1 LNDEY
6 QVAINALRKK
16 DYKEAEEIF
25 SRIIEQK
32 PENAESHLGISFAL
46 IELNNANDAEKHL
59 EASTGLFEAQN
70 KSVEMYISAKKLQ
83 MLKPE
88 FVKYTFTLL
97 RAYLKIE
104 FMRSFTKLLIET
116 MKKTEI
122 SEDMLRENISS
133 IIPLI
138 KDENIKPLLS
148 FGKERKLKEEEKLNP
163 FENYELANLLFEI
176 GSTDEAKAEYYKTAQ
191 AFLKKDL
198 TEKAQELYAKIKE
211 FYPDDSGLSS
221 LKNDIDNYG
230 IGKEEMSIENRKTM
244 LEDLLPTFEDKNEV
258 RVRYSSAVVLK
269 EYFRFK
275 EAEEEIEKI
284 CNLPKSPE
292 KIKSYI
298 LLSQIYIDSKKN
310 EKAIEVL
317 NNVIESNEFTPEE
330 LVPLNYKLGTLF
342 ERIGKLSEALLV
354 YENAME
360 SNPDYLNLIEKVRG
374 VKERIEKKSME
385 ETKEVTEE
393 EVLAME
399 TSTSEGFLEKEEVE
413 EKKITPEVEKEIEV
427 RERIL
432 YI

>member
-1 LNDEY
+1 MNDEY

-360 SNPDYLNLIEKVRG
+360 SNPDYLDLIEKVRG

>member
-1 LNDEY
+1 MNDEY

-122 SEDMLRENISS
+122 SEDMLKENISS

-360 SNPDYLNLIEKVRG
+360 SNPDYLDLIEKVRG